1 MPTNWTDNANLC
13 VAAYKI
19 TSEVEQEET
28 EIEKKGNRSF
38 PKAQIMFTE
47 KANFR
52 RPVFL
57 VYISYFFITNKTLCL
72 PVRHI

>member
-1 MPTNWTDNANLC
+1 VPTNWIDNTNLC
-13 VAAYKI
+13 VAADQI

-38 PKAQIMFTE
+38 PKAQIIFTE

-52 RPVFL
+52 KPVFFSL
-57 VYISYFFITNKTLCL
+57 YFILFYYK
-72 PVRHI
+72 

>member
-1 MPTNWTDNANLC
+1 MPTNWIDNTNLC
-13 VAAYKI
+13 VAADQI

-38 PKAQIMFTE
+38 PKAQIIFTE

-52 RPVFL
+52 KPVFFSL
-57 VYISYFFITNKTLCL
+57 YFILFYYK
-72 PVRHI
+72 